1 MVIMFYFLVG
11 IGIIGAT
18 ITLFSVLHN
27 LDVSEMMPVYK
38 PGKKK
43 VGPTFWGNYQ
53 DSVND
58 VNALSAMQTIK
69 LPKITF
75 NPEAVVGSEL
85 YSKGMAVK
93 SAKR

>member
-1 MVIMFYFLVG
+1 MCFLVV

-38 PGKKK
+38 PRKKK

-53 DSVND
+53 DSAGD
-58 VNALSAMQTIK
+58 VQAMQTIK

>member
-38 PGKKK
+38 PRKKK

-53 DSVND
+53 DSGSD
-58 VNALSAMQTIK
+58 SSAMHTIK

>member
-18 ITLFSVLHN
+18 ITLISVLHN
-27 LDVSEMMPVYK
+27 LDVTEMMPVYK
-38 PGKKK
+38 PRKKK
-43 VGPTFWGNYQ
+43 VGPAFWGNYQ
-53 DSVND
+53 DSANEIKT
-58 VNALSAMQTIK
+58 MQTIK

>member
-1 MVIMFYFLVG
+1 MIILAYLLLA

-18 ITLFSVLHN
+18 ITLISVLHN
-27 LDVSEMMPVYK
+27 LDVSEMMPVYR
-38 PGKKK
+38 PRKKK

-53 DSVND
+53 GTDQNSPGRQSIN
-58 VNALSAMQTIK
+58 

-75 NPEAVVGSEL
+75 NGEAVVGSEL
-85 YSKGMAVK
+85 YSKGHAVK

>member
-1 MVIMFYFLVG
+1 MVIMVYFLIA

-18 ITLFSVLHN
+18 ITLLSVLHN

-38 PGKKK
+38 PRRKK
-43 VGPTFWGNYQ
+43 VGPTFWGNYK
-53 DSVND
+53 D
-58 VNALSAMQTIK
+58 NACDTNAMQTIK

>member
-1 MVIMFYFLVG
+1 MVILICFLIV

-18 ITLFSVLHN
+18 ITLISVLHN

-38 PGKKK
+38 PRKKK
-43 VGPTFWGNYQ
+43 VGPSFWGNYEGGAGDIQ
-53 DSVND
+53 
-58 VNALSAMQTIK
+58 AMHTIK

>member
-1 MVIMFYFLVG
+1 MVIMLSFLVV

-38 PGKKK
+38 PRKKK
-43 VGPTFWGNYQ
+43 VGPTFWGYYH
-53 DSVND
+53 DSAGDINT
-58 VNALSAMQTIK
+58 MQTIK